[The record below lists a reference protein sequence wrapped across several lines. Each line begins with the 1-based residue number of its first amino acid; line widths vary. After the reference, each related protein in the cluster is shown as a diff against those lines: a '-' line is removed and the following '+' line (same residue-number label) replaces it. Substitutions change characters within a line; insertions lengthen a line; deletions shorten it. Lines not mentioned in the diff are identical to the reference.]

1 MKSWAAAPATVIRHP
16 GWSSQHNW
24 VTFDFLT
31 PAPASP
37 PPPGRRSEGDGG
49 LSSWCCAC
57 GSSGTCLQR
66 ERENMLRHHQEA
78 VTEEHTGTWSL
89 KAGMCLCA
97 ESGHA
102 IVSGTF
108 PKLHSGI
115 LEVSVGIVTS
125 DFPALTVA
133 LTVELWVPTWR
144 DAGLD
149 LGLTWPLH

>member
-16 GWSSQHNW
+16 AWSSQHNR

-31 PAPASP
+31 PASP

-108 PKLHSGI
+108 PKFILGFWKFLLESSPLTFLPWLWHS
-115 LEVSVGIVTS
+115 
-125 DFPALTVA
+125 
-133 LTVELWVPTWR
+133 LWNCESPH
-144 DAGLD
+144 GGMLD
-149 LGLTWPLH
+149 LFWA